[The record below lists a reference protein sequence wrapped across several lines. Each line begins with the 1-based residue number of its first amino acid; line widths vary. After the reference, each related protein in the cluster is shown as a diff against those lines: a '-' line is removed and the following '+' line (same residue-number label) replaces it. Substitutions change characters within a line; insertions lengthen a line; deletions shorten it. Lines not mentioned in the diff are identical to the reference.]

1 MISKKGVEGMIF
13 YVKYIDPSACMHI
26 TRTTSVPV
34 YLPMCLPCIFQT
46 EQQKN
51 IQNKVSSVE
60 QSLSE
65 KLYKKRISLK
75 CSKLLMDFFFS
86 VYRSRSRRILAEAGA
101 ALKGRL
107 RLHL

>member
-26 TRTTSVPV
+26 TRTTSV
-34 YLPMCLPCIFQT
+34 YLPTCLPCIFQT

-65 KLYKKRISLK
+65 KLYKKTN
-75 CSKLLMDFFFS
+75 
-86 VYRSRSRRILAEAGA
+86 
-101 ALKGRL
+101 
-107 RLHL
+107 